1 MNRRTKPDPGHDTLS
16 DGTSLRPAKRRKAK
30 RGGKGK

>member
-1 MNRRTKPDPGHDTLS
+1 MTANIKKLHEITTKWTNDRRK
-16 DGTSLRPAKRRKAK
+16 RKAK